1 MQIEIYDKMKFK
13 SISATEI
20 ISGWNVN
27 NIQFNPML
35 TLLVGASGVG
45 KTRILNLINGLCHV
59 AHGQSFSGFKWNVE
73 FEQNKHFYIWEGEF
87 ELKDILPV
95 PITESKENRFV
106 LVREQITDNKR
117 TIVSRSSTSFKYR
130 GKEIVK
136 LDNTK
141 SAVELLK
148 EEPLIKPIHN
158 GFSQCYNL
166 NMADDNT
173 INVSPTIIEL
183 IKKSK
188 FNNIDIIKS
197 LRVFSPLERLFL
209 LKENNLK
216 EFDVICQKFQ
226 DIFPAVEKIDFHL
239 MSLNNIPF
247 PVLKIKEK
255 GISSWIL
262 QDAISSGMMRTL
274 LQIITLVLAN
284 DGDVITIDEFE
295 NGLGVNCINEL
306 ADLIMEPE
314 VDIQVVMT
322 SHHPYIINTIPV
334 KDWKILTR
342 NKCDVQAHTAEEL
355 HIGEHSKHEAFM
367 QLMQT
372 PEYKT
377 GLTRN

>member
-20 ISGWNVN
+20 ISGWNIN

-59 AHGQSFSGFKWNVE
+59 AHGQSFSGFKWKVE

-87 ELKDILPV
+87 ELKNVPKFILPD
-95 PITESKENRFV
+95 IKENKFAIKH
-106 LVREQITDNKR
+106 EQIKDNNE
-117 TIVSRSSTSFKYR
+117 ILVSRSKDSIIYK
-130 GKEIVK
+130 GQKLVK

-141 SAVELLK
+141 SIVELLK
-148 EEPLIKPIHN
+148 GEKDIKPIYD

-166 NMADDNT
+166 NMADNS
-173 INVSPTIIEL
+173 IHVSPVVDVN
-183 IKKSK
+183 KKNK
-188 FNNIDIIKS
+188 LNINIIKAS
-197 LRVFSPLERLFL
+197 RIVSPLERLFL

-216 EFDVICQKFQ
+216 EFDLICHKFQ
-226 DIFPAVEKIDFHL
+226 DIFPAIEKIDFHPVYF
-239 MSLNNIPF
+239 NNTLI

-255 GISSWIL
+255 GVSSWIL

-314 VDIQVVMT
+314 ADIQVVMT